1 MQLTLFLA
9 ALDRTIVA
17 TAIPTICSQLHSA
30 SGYAWIGGAHL
41 LANGASAP
49 IWAKLSD
56 IWGRKVILLMAV
68 AMFFATS
75 IICALARNMK
85 TLIVGRALQGTAGG
99 GLMQLANIVLS
110 DLFSLR
116 WATST

>member
-1 MQLTLFLA
+1 M
-9 ALDRTIVA
+9 
-17 TAIPTICSQLHSA
+17 HSA
-30 SGYAWIGGAHL
+30 SGYAWIGGAYL

-56 IWGRKVILLMAV
+56 IWGRKPILLMAV

-75 IICALARNMK
+75 IVCALARNMK
-85 TLIVGRALQGTAGG
+85 MLIVGRALQGAAGG
-99 GLMQLANIVLS
+99 GLMQLVNIVLS

-116 WATST
+116 WAQSTLHVLVETY